1 MSLIKFLHYTTAI
14 GVEVAHL
21 SYWRI
26 GGLSWFKY
34 INNKTPQDTLQDRR
48 KPYSPKGLDCIRRQ
62 DTTFLTF
69 PCISFIRSTLF
80 HTVLFIY
87 FLYKIGVLLSCKVM

>member
-26 GGLSWFKY
+26 GGLVSSKY
-34 INNKTPQDTLQDRR
+34 MKRHQETREKTQKNDIFHVLDTQ
-48 KPYSPKGLDCIRRQ
+48 
-62 DTTFLTF
+62 
-69 PCISFIRSTLF
+69 
-80 HTVLFIY
+80 
-87 FLYKIGVLLSCKVM
+87 KVA